1 MPVSTQPFGELPDGR
16 LVNGHTL
23 TNAGLEAR
31 ILDYGGILQSLL
43 VPDVNGNFTDVVLGF
58 DTLPPYLDEHPYF
71 GALIGRYA
79 NRISNGQFNLN
90 EKNYQL
96 ACNNGPNHLHGGN
109 EGFDKKLWEA
119 ATKDS
124 EQGPQLVL
132 RYLSP
137 DGEEGYPGNL
147 QIEVTYTLTPDNA
160 LQIDYL
166 ATTDAPTILNLTN
179 HTYFNLAGLGT
190 ILDHEIALY
199 ADDYLPV
206 DENLI
211 PQDYSAW
218 VAGTAMDLRQL
229 APIHQHL
236 EKQDEQIER
245 AAGGFDHCWIRVR
258 DPDKQGFIAELVERQ
273 SGRSLKVYT
282 TQPGIQF
289 YTGNFLDGTLVGKN
303 GDRYEKYAGLCLETQ
318 HYPDSPNHL
327 GFPSTLLQPGET
339 YRQSTTYRF
348 GMVSRDY

>member
-1 MPVSTQPFGELPDGR
+1 MPVLSQAFGQLPDGR
-16 LVNGHTL
+16 QVNCYTL

-43 VPDVNGNFTDVVLGF
+43 VPDRYSNLTDVVLGF
-58 DTLPPYLDEHPYF
+58 DTLQPYLGKHPYF

-79 NRISNGQFNLN
+79 NRIAKGQFNLN
-90 EKNYQL
+90 SKNYQL

-109 EGFDKKLWEA
+109 EGFDKKLWDAE
-119 ATKDS
+119 TRDS

-147 QIEVTYTLTPDNA
+147 QVEVTYTLTLNRA

-179 HTYFNLAGLGT
+179 HAYFNLAGRGT

-206 DENLI
+206 DADLI
-211 PQDYSAW
+211 PQEYSAW

-229 APIHQHL
+229 APIRQQL
-236 EKQDEQIER
+236 EKQDEQIAR

-258 DPDKQGFIAELVERQ
+258 YPDKQGFIAELLEPH
-273 SGRSLKVYT
+273 SGRNLKVYT

-289 YTGNFLDGTLVGKN
+289 YTGNFLDGTLIGKN
-303 GDRYEKYAGLCLETQ
+303 GVRYEKYAGLCLETQ
-318 HYPDSPNHL
+318 HYPDTPNHL

-339 YRQSTTYRF
+339 FRHSTTYRF
-348 GMVSRDY
+348 GITDE